1 MWKIPQ
7 TIFITYHHFPVGSP
21 PLSLRR
27 RLRTT
32 PSPWCSAT
40 TAPLGLDRL
49 RLGLQV
55 LLVLRVLHCASLT
68 SEPNESWFTY
78 SLVRTFGSLW
88 LTISI
93 YQLWF
98 LVNISVVSFINQQ
111 TQNPAG
117 HRVGPGCFCPFGE
130 GNYHRQVWIPS
141 FTHLQ
146 MYQMLASA
154 KIWFR
159 LMGHRIT
166 CSVLP
171 RPLAAETGTFD
182 QQVHPKVS
190 QDRYSHLIGPQ
201 NWLCWWLWL
210 SICV

>member
-111 TQNPAG
+111 THFCGGAVYRTWGELQASLNTLIYTFTNVSN
-117 HRVGPGCFCPFGE
+117 VGFSK
-130 GNYHRQVWIPS
+130 NLIP
-141 FTHLQ
+141 
-146 MYQMLASA
+146 
-154 KIWFR
+154 
-159 LMGHRIT
+159 
-166 CSVLP
+166 V
-171 RPLAAETGTFD
+171 D
-182 QQVHPKVS
+182 
-190 QDRYSHLIGPQ
+190 GPQ
-201 NWLCWWLWL
+201 NNMFSSPPPTCSWNWHFRPAA
-210 SICV
+210 SSQSQKIATPT